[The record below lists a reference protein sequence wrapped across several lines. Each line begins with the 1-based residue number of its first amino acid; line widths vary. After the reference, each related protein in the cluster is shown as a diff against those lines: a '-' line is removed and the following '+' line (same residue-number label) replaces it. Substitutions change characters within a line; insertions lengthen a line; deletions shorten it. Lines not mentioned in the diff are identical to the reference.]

1 MTYNR
6 REVTAMAS
14 TSLGVEP
21 RKEEAIVYLVISP
34 RSGPGQRIYTDE
46 DIQALG
52 GIHAIEQSLEN
63 ETYWYVRLGKIRG
76 DAGRHGVTFQQ
87 SDFGDLPEPSESE
100 WKTGRCN
107 PAFRSSDVER
117 HIFRTAFRAIGHM
130 LDAWKKRKG
139 GEVEAYALKELRISP
154 QRLLR
159 ATRGLQTLQRI
170 YEIAE
175 ITVIKFCY
183 DTAWAEPQF
192 PDLVL
197 GEFSFR
203 IPLQIRR
210 SSHDKMFVVEVL
222 PLASC

>member
-1 MTYNR
+1 
-6 REVTAMAS
+6 MAS
-14 TSLGVEP
+14 TPGGVDL
-21 RKEEAIVYLVISP
+21 RKEEAIVYLVVSP
-34 RSGPGQRIYTDE
+34 AIGRGQRIYTDE

-52 GIHAIEQSLEN
+52 GIHTIEQHLEK
-63 ETYWYVRLGKIRG
+63 ESYWYVRLGKIQG
-76 DAGRHGVTFQQ
+76 EAGRDGVTFLQ
-87 SDFGDLPEPSESE
+87 SDFGKLPEPPESA

-107 PAFRSSDVER
+107 PAFRSSDLER
-117 HIFRTAFRAIGHM
+117 HVFRAAFCAVGHM
-130 LDAWKKRKG
+130 LDAWKQSKD
-139 GEVEAYALKELRISP
+139 GEVEAYALKELKISP

-159 ATRGLQTLQRI
+159 ATRGLQTLPRI

-175 ITVIKFCY
+175 ITVIKFWY
-183 DTAWAEPQF
+183 DPAWPEPQL

-210 SSHDKMFVVEVL
+210 SSRDKMFAVEVL

>member
-1 MTYNR
+1 MTS
-6 REVTAMAS
+6 MAS
-14 TSLGVEP
+14 TRGRSDP
-21 RKEEAIVYLVISP
+21 RKEEAIVYLVVSP
-34 RSGPGQRIYTDE
+34 AMGRGQRIYTNE

-52 GIHAIEQSLEN
+52 GIHTIEQHLEK
-63 ETYWYVRLGKIRG
+63 ESYWYVRLGQIQG
-76 DAGRHGVTFQQ
+76 EAGKDGVTFLL
-87 SDFGDLPEPSESE
+87 SEFGKLPEPPESA

-117 HIFRTAFRAIGHM
+117 HLFRAAFCAIGHM
-130 LDAWKKRKG
+130 LDAWKRSKD
-139 GEVEAYALKELRISP
+139 GEAEAYALKELKISP

-159 ATRGLQTLQRI
+159 ATKGLQTLQSI

-175 ITVIKFCY
+175 ITVIKFWY
-183 DTAWAEPQF
+183 DPAWPEPQL

-210 SSHDKMFVVEVL
+210 SIHDKMFVVDIL